1 MIENELDKIMDIAHK
16 DDYAI
21 SRERAFDILMCSI
34 YCYKSLEY
42 KKNWYDL
49 INENITDGKNDG
61 GIDFVFYDDENSKVI
76 IGQNKYSKNIKVND
90 VNAEVSK
97 INSTLSDF
105 EKENT
110 NIYSREVKK
119 HLRNALDSL
128 PEEEEGNIEII
139 FSSTSQVNEKDVG
152 RKIDNIQSA
161 KFGDFNLLN
170 KIDIDKMIEEMQQTL
185 EVAKEFKFEIDKSK
199 NALKYESDNYEGLV
213 VNISANSLKV
223 AYEKFERDGLFNMN
237 IRRYIKSK
245 NVDESIIR
253 SMRKNPEDFWVMNN
267 GITIACKDYI
277 PDGDNIKVYDFSIV
291 NGGQTTHLIA
301 KNLDSSKEDFYL
313 MCKIIKK
320 NNSKG
325 DERSFF
331 NSIAEATNSQK
342 AIQPKDLK
350 ANAPE
355 MIQLHDI
362 LLNHGIFLEIK
373 RGINTPRKYATNKI
387 KNEEFAQIFY
397 SFVYQKPGTA
407 RSAKRSLF
415 ANNNHYKSIFKLN
428 YAADKNKVKFIKD
441 LIDLNKRIGY
451 IIQEIK
457 DKKQGNVIFDNEEM
471 IILNNGRYA
480 LIAIIGLI
488 YRIVNN
494 DPSSKN
500 KDDLVGDDFV
510 FGEFLSNYKEDDLD
524 DKLKDLIVEYVQLLK
539 EIYDDEYTLGTVTSP
554 SNFFK
559 TDKKYIDKIANKI
572 INKTKVTRSYKDLI
586 SPYSDIF
593 KRRES

>member
-16 DDYAI
+16 DDSAI

-34 YCYKSLEY
+34 YCYKSLDY

-110 NIYSREVKK
+110 NTYSSNVKK
-119 HLRNALDSL
+119 LLRNALDSL
-128 PEEEEGNIEII
+128 PEEEEGNIEIV
-139 FSSTSQVNEKDVG
+139 FSSTSQVNEKDVS
-152 RKIDNIQSA
+152 RKVDNIQSA
-161 KFGDFNLLN
+161 KFSDFNLLN
-170 KIDIDKMIEEMQQTL
+170 EIDIDKLIEEMQQSL

-199 NALKYESDNYEGLV
+199 NALEYESDNYEGLV
-213 VNISANSLKV
+213 VNVSANSLKV

-245 NVDESIIR
+245 NVDEPIKD
-253 SMRKNPEDFWVMNN
+253 SMKRNPEDFWVMNN
-267 GITIACKDYI
+267 GITIACNDYRL
-277 PDGDNIKVYDFSIV
+277 DGDNVKVYDFSIV

-313 MCKIIKK
+313 ICKIIKK
-320 NNSKG
+320 KNSKV

-355 MIQLHDI
+355 MVRLQKI
-362 LLNHGIFLEIK
+362 LKDQGIFLEIK
-373 RGINTPRKYATNKI
+373 RGINTPRKYGANKI

-415 ANNNHYKSIFKLN
+415 ANNNHYKSIFKLD
-428 YAADKNKVKFIKD
+428 YSADKNKVKFIKD

-451 IIQEIK
+451 IIQDIK
-457 DKKQGNVIFDNEEM
+457 DKKQEDEIFDNEHM

-488 YRIVNN
+488 YRIANN
-494 DPSSKN
+494 DPGSKN
-500 KDDLVGDDFV
+500 KQDLVGDDFV
-510 FGEFLSNYKEDDLD
+510 FGEFLSNYKEDDID
-524 DKLKDLIVEYVQLLK
+524 DKLKDLIIEYVQFLK
-539 EIYDDEYTLGTVTSP
+539 EIYDDEFDLGNVSSP

-572 INKTKVTRSYKDLI
+572 INKQKVKRNNEELI
-586 SPYSDIF
+586 NAYGDVF
-593 KRRES
+593 KRGES